1 MFMESRKMDLFA
13 GQDGDTDT
21 ESRFTDTGGGRGW
34 GRLREQHWNMYSTV
48 CKTDSRCGFAGDVRG
63 SDSGL
68 GDKLEGWGGRWEGGV
83 RGRGHM
89 YTYEW
94 FMLMFGRNQHSI
106 VKQLLSNH
114 N

>member
-1 MFMESRKMDLFA
+1 
-13 GQDGDTDT
+13 
-21 ESRFTDTGGGRGW
+21 
-34 GRLREQHWNMYSTV
+34 MYSTV

-89 YTYEW
+89 YTYD
-94 FMLMFGRNQHSI
+94 
-106 VKQLLSNH
+106 
-114 N
+114 